1 MLPFGLVVLYV
12 KDIAAS
18 THFYRGLLGTEPVES
33 SANFTMFPMP
43 PVMLGLWTKSEVKP
57 EPAGGPGALEL
68 DFTMENAKAVA
79 DFHAEW
85 VKRGLKIAQAP
96 VQMDFGHTFVAL
108 DPDGH
113 RLRVMAPNQPPA
125 VAASG

>member
-12 KDIAAS
+12 NDIAAS

-43 PVMLGLWTKSEVKP
+43 PVMLGLWKRDEVKP
-57 EPAGGPGALEL
+57 APNGAPGALEL
-68 DFTMENAKAVA
+68 DFTMDSAKAVL
-79 DFHAEW
+79 DYHSEW
-85 VKRGLKIAQAP
+85 VKRGLKIAQEP
-96 VQMDFGHTFVAL
+96 VEMDFGHTFVAL

-113 RLRVMAPNQPPA
+113 RLRVLAPNPT
-125 VAASG
+125 

>member
-12 KDIAAS
+12 KDITAS

-33 SANFTMFPMP
+33 SANFVMFPMP
-43 PVMLGLWTKSEVKP
+43 PVMLGLWVQDEVKP
-57 EPAGGPGALEL
+57 APSGGPGALEL
-68 DFTMENAKAVA
+68 DFTMDSAKAVT

-85 VKRGLKIAQAP
+85 VKRGFKTAQSP
-96 VQMDFGHTFVAL
+96 VEMDFGHTFVAL

-113 RLRVMAPNQPPA
+113 RLRVLAPNP
-125 VAASG
+125 S